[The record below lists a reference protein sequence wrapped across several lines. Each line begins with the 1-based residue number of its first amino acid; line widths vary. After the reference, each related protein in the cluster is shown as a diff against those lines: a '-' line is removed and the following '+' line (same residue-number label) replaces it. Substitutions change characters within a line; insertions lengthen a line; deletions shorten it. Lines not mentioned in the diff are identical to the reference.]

1 VAQTVTVTGVD
12 DAMQDGSIAY
22 TIVLG
27 TVASADANYAGVD
40 PADVA
45 ATNADDD
52 GAGITVTPVA
62 GLVTTEAGGTA
73 SFGVVLRS
81 QPTAS
86 VVFAVASSDSTEG
99 VASVASLTFTAL
111 DWNVQQ
117 TITVTGV
124 DDAVADGATTYHI
137 LLGAAASGDPEY
149 AGIDPVDVDVTNAD
163 NDGPGITVTPV
174 AGLATTEAGGSASFT
189 VMLDSQPAAPVAIPV
204 ASSDAGE
211 GVASVASLVFTAT
224 DWNVPQ
230 TVTVTGVDDPVADGP
245 VAYNVILDAATSADP
260 NYNDMDAAD
269 VAVVN
274 ADDDAAGITVAP
286 TAGLATTET
295 GGTASFTVVLR
306 SQPTANV
313 VVPVASSDASE
324 GVASVAGL
332 TFTATDW
339 NVPQTVTVTGI
350 DDAVV
355 DGAVAYSVNLG
366 VATSA
371 DATYNGMDVPDP
383 AVVNADDDGPA
394 SR

>member
-1 VAQTVTVTGVD
+1 VNSSDPTEGTASVASLTFTAANWNAAQTVTVTGVD

-27 TVASADANYAGVD
+27 TAASADANYAGVD

-99 VASVASLTFTAL
+99 IASVASLTFTAL

-174 AGLATTEAGGSASFT
+174 AGLATTEAGGTASFS
-189 VMLDSQPAAPVAIPV
+189 VALASQPIADVTVPVS
-204 ASSDAGE
+204 SSDPTE
-211 GVASVASLVFTAT
+211 GTASVASL
-224 DWNVPQ
+224 
-230 TVTVTGVDDPVADGP
+230 
-245 VAYNVILDAATSADP
+245 
-260 NYNDMDAAD
+260 
-269 VAVVN
+269 
-274 ADDDAAGITVAP
+274 
-286 TAGLATTET
+286 
-295 GGTASFTVVLR
+295 
-306 SQPTANV
+306 
-313 VVPVASSDASE
+313 
-324 GVASVAGL
+324 
-332 TFTATDW
+332 TFTPGNW
-339 NVPQTVTVTGI
+339 NAAQTVTVTGI
-350 DDAVV
+350 DDAMQ
-355 DGAVAYSVNLG
+355 DGDIAYTIVLG
-366 VATSA
+366 AAASA
-371 DATYNGMDVPDP
+371 DASYASVDP
-383 AVVNADDDGPA
+383 ADVALVNGDNDTAGITVTPVAGLVTTEAGGTASFTVVLGSQPLSDVVIPVA
-394 SR
+394 S

>member
-1 VAQTVTVTGVD
+1 VVIPVASSDPSEGVPSASSLTFTAANWNVAQTVTVTGVD

-174 AGLATTEAGGSASFT
+174 AGPRAPPRRAVRRAS
-189 VMLDSQPAAPVAIPV
+189 PWRWRANRRP
-204 ASSDAGE
+204 
-211 GVASVASLVFTAT
+211 
-224 DWNVPQ
+224 
-230 TVTVTGVDDPVADGP
+230 
-245 VAYNVILDAATSADP
+245 TSP
-260 NYNDMDAAD
+260 F
-269 VAVVN
+269 
-274 ADDDAAGITVAP
+274 P
-286 TAGLATTET
+286 
-295 GGTASFTVVLR
+295 
-306 SQPTANV
+306 
-313 VVPVASSDASE
+313 
-324 GVASVAGL
+324 
-332 TFTATDW
+332 
-339 NVPQTVTVTGI
+339 
-350 DDAVV
+350 
-355 DGAVAYSVNLG
+355 
-366 VATSA
+366 
-371 DATYNGMDVPDP
+371 
-383 AVVNADDDGPA
+383 
-394 SR
+394 